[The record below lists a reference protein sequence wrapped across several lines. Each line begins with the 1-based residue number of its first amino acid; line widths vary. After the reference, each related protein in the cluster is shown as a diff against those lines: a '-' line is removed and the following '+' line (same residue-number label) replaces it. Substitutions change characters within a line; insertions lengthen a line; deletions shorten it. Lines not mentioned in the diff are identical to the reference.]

1 MEGEKQFEDEI
12 NLMDY
17 VKVILKRKK
26 TILFWFFGLAII
38 AGVLS
43 FALPKV
49 YEIDTALEV
58 GILEK
63 ASGTNREQLIES
75 PTQLIGKIDG
85 DVYGIRVREDLKI
98 SEVEWPKIKT
108 ENPKDTNLVS
118 ISIES
123 KETEKSENIL
133 KEINKLILEEHENI
147 INVKEDLFEKRIV
160 TAENKIESIEE
171 DIIIVQNKIKPLEN
185 DIERMNN
192 KIESAEREKES
203 LKEKVSSL
211 EQQLIYSQTP
221 GTQYALFNAKQELA
235 NKEDNIENLYLSI
248 NSLYR
253 TIEDYNSKVN
263 SLERTIDDYNSTID
277 SLNASLASIRE
288 TRVVKDP
295 TVSES
300 PIKPKKKLNIAIAGI
315 LGLFIG
321 VFVAFGKEWWEKA
334 NL

>member
-1 MEGEKQFEDEI
+1 MNNQEQQYEEI

-211 EQQLIYSQTP
+211 EQQLI
-221 GTQYALFNAKQELA
+221 QYALFNAKQELA